1 MDLAQLSLV
10 NYRKSTILSLVI
22 NVYIQLQKDE
32 VYQNLQE
39 NISLNKYRISPIET
53 KVLLDKIYSQ
63 K

>member
-32 VYQNLQE
+32 VY
-39 NISLNKYRISPIET
+39 
-53 KVLLDKIYSQ
+53 
-63 K
+63 